1 MKYIVDIDALKD
13 CLDMIEGVN
22 GEDDHY
28 VPIGRVKKFIDL
40 FPKDQ
45 FEIPKLSKP
54 NILRSFDGYDDL
66 VINLAQKATDAGNK

>member
-13 CLDMIEGVN
+13 CLDMIDGVN

-45 FEIPKLSKP
+45 LEIPKLMKP
-54 NILRSFDGYDDL
+54 NILRQVDDCDDL
-66 VINLAQKATDAGNK
+66 VINLARKATDAGNN